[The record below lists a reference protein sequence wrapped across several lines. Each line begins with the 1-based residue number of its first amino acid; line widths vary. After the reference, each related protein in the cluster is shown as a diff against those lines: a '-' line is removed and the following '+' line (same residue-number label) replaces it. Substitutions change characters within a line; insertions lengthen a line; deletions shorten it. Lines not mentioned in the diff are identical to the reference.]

1 MNIRSRRWLV
11 GVVLAAFFAGIAFS
25 GGVLFASSH
34 SKWMNPVLAAL
45 NQPSASQSDTTSDSG
60 TQGLGLGADTI
71 ANMVASAGPA
81 VVRIDTTATTQ
92 VQNPFFNDPFFQQF
106 FGQNAQ
112 PQTQTQ
118 QALGSGFLISADGY
132 LLTNQHVIDGAQTI
146 KVTMMGQAQS
156 VDAQV
161 VGSDKDLDLAVLKI
175 NAGSNLPYL
184 KLGNSDKIRLG
195 DWAIAI
201 GNPYGLDHT
210 VTVGVISAKG
220 RSMTIESRS
229 YRNLLQTDASINPGN
244 SGGPLLDLA
253 GEVIGIN
260 TAVNEDAQGIGF
272 AIPSNTVQ
280 DVLTD
285 LMKGEHIPHP
295 WLGVEIADV
304 TPDVATAYGYSGTT
318 GVVVRSVVNG
328 GPAESAGLQEGDII
342 TGWSGATVADT
353 SDLLQKVQQA
363 GVGAKVSLAIWR
375 SKQSI
380 SVSVT
385 LADRPESSS

>member
-1 MNIRSRRWLV
+1 MDIKSRRWLI

-25 GGVLFASSH
+25 GGVLFASGH

-45 NQPSASQSDTTSDSG
+45 NQSPASSDTASG
-60 TQGLGLGADTI
+60 STMPGVGPSTI
-71 ANMVASAGPA
+71 ADMVAGAGPA

-92 VQNPFFNDPFFQQF
+92 VQNPFFNDPFFRQF
-106 FGQNAQ
+106 FGQDYSQ

-146 KVTMMGQAQS
+146 EVTIMGQSKPVA
-156 VDAQV
+156 AQV

-175 NAGSNLPYL
+175 NDGSNLPYL
-184 KLGNSDKIRLG
+184 KLGDSDKIRLG

-260 TAVNEDAQGIGF
+260 TAVNQQAQGIGF
-272 AIPSNTVQ
+272 AIPSNTVN
-280 DVLTD
+280 DVLND
-285 LMKGEHIPHP
+285 LMKGAHISHP
-295 WLGVEIADV
+295 WLGVEISNV
-304 TPDVATAYGYSGTT
+304 TQDVATAYGYNGTS
-318 GVVVRSVVNG
+318 GVVVRSVISG
-328 GPAESAGLQEGDII
+328 GPADKAGLQDGDII
-342 TGWSGATVADT
+342 TGWNGASVADT
-353 SDLLQKVQQA
+353 NDLLQKVQQA
-363 GVGAKVSLAIWR
+363 GVGAKINLTIWR
-375 SKQSI
+375 DKQS
-380 SVSVT
+380 VTASVT
-385 LADRPESSS
+385 LADQPSS

>member
-1 MNIRSRRWLV
+1 MDIKSRRWLI

-25 GGVLFASSH
+25 GGVLFASGH

-45 NQPSASQSDTTSDSG
+45 NQSPASTDTASGSTMPGVGPS
-60 TQGLGLGADTI
+60 TI
-71 ANMVASAGPA
+71 ADMVAGAGPA

-92 VQNPFFNDPFFQQF
+92 VQNPFFNDPFFRQF
-106 FGQNAQ
+106 FGQDYSQ
-112 PQTQTQ
+112 PQTQMQ

-146 KVTMMGQAQS
+146 EVTIMGQSKPVA
-156 VDAQV
+156 AQV

-175 NAGSNLPYL
+175 NDGSNLPYL
-184 KLGNSDKIRLG
+184 KLGDSDKIRLG

-260 TAVNEDAQGIGF
+260 TAVNQQAQGIGF
-272 AIPSNTVQ
+272 AIPSNTVN
-280 DVLTD
+280 DVLND
-285 LMKGEHIPHP
+285 LMKGAHISHP
-295 WLGVEIADV
+295 WLGVEISNV
-304 TPDVATAYGYSGTT
+304 TQDVATAYGYNGTS
-318 GVVVRSVVNG
+318 GVVVRSVISG
-328 GPAESAGLQEGDII
+328 GPADKAGLQDGDII
-342 TGWSGATVADT
+342 TGWNGASVADT
-353 SDLLQKVQQA
+353 NDLLQKVQQA
-363 GVGAKVSLAIWR
+363 GVGAKINLTIWR
-375 SKQSI
+375 DKQS
-380 SVSVT
+380 VTASVT
-385 LADRPESSS
+385 LVDQPSS